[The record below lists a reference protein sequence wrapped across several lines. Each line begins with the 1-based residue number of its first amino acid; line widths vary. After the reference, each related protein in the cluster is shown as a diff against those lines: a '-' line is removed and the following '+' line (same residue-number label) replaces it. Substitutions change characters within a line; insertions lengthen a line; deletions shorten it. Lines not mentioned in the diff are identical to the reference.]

1 VKKVQQEM
9 KKPKWNKQGLKQRWK
24 KAAKIDH
31 SQAILTEVTLFI
43 ATLTNEYYKAEKVIS

>member
-43 ATLTNEYYKAEKVIS
+43 ATLTNE